1 MAPSSALQ
9 SEMSTHNNIE
19 AVIFD
24 LGRVIVDIDF
34 SRSLFRLFR
43 DFEQPSEDIIQQLME
58 DDLIKRYNTGQIRP
72 QQFYEAVK
80 QKFDLD
86 IDFTEFKDLWCD
98 IFAPMPGMEG
108 LIRKLDGRVKLGLF
122 SNTDPLHW
130 QYICDTNPIM
140 EIFVQPTLSFEIG
153 MQKPA
158 AESYRHAA
166 RNVDTPVGNCFYIDD
181 LQENVEAVR
190 KLL

>member
-1 MAPSSALQ
+1 MKDYLIAL
-9 SEMSTHNNIE
+9 
-19 AVIFD
+19 
-24 LGRVIVDIDF
+24 
-34 SRSLFRLFR
+34 
-43 DFEQPSEDIIQQLME
+43 
-58 DDLIKRYNTGQIRP
+58 YNTGQILP
-72 QQFYEAVK
+72 QEFYLAVK
-80 QKFDLD
+80 EKFKLN
-86 IDFTEFKDLWCD
+86 IDFEEFKDLWCD
-98 IFAPMPGMEG
+98 IFSPMPGMEDLLRELEG
-108 LIRKLDGRVKLGLF
+108 KVKLGVF

-153 MQKPA
+153 LQKPA

-181 LQENVEAVR
+181 LQENVEAARQVGMRGIQFESTAQLRNELAVR